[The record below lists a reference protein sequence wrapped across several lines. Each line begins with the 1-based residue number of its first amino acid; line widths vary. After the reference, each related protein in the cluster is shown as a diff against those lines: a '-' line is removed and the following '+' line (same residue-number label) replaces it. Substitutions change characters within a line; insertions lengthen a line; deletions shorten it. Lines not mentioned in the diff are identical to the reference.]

1 MTSPN
6 GITWTTRTSAV
17 NNYWASVTWGGPAGQ
32 ETFVAVSN
40 SGTGN
45 RVMTSPDGITWTS
58 RTSAS
63 DNNWNSVTSGGTI
76 GQERFVAVSS
86 TGTGTRVM
94 SSTDGVTWTTRTSA
108 FDGTWRTVGW
118 GGPAGQEKYVA
129 VAGPGLGAGNRVMT
143 SGFAASAP
151 SAPTINSIASGD
163 SSLTITFSA
172 AADGGSRITNYKYSI
187 DGTNFIALN
196 PATTARPFTISGLT
210 NGTTYSVT
218 IKAVNAIGDSPAS
231 NALTGSPVAP
241 APAATSTTTIAPAA
255 VSTTA
260 TTTTVAPVT
269 TTSTTD
275 APTATVRKADSLPEA
290 GYNSLTITIIGALFI
305 AAGITLARRRF
316 AD

>member
-1 MTSPN
+1 MTSPD

-172 AADGGSRITNYKYSI
+172 AADGGSPITNYKYSI

-196 PATTARPFTISGLT
+196 PATTASPLIISGLT
-210 NGTTYSVT
+210 SGTTYSVT

-260 TTTTVAPVT
+260 TTTTAPPVT
-269 TTSTTD
+269 TTSSTD
-275 APTATVRKADSLPEA
+275 APTATVRKANSLPEA
-290 GYNSLTITIIGALFI
+290 GYNSLIITIIGALFT
-305 AAGITLARRRF
+305 AGGITITRRRF
-316 AD
+316 AY